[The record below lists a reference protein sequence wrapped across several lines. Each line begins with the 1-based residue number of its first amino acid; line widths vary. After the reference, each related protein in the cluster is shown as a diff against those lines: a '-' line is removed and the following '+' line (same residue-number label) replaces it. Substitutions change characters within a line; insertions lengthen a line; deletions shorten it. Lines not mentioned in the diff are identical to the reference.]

1 MRSREFCAWV
11 INARF
16 CPTVKVILGFYNSV
30 RKDDVEFMS
39 EYLFECIIV
48 IFLFNLAFQQKK
60 TVIRNPLRFD
70 AIVCLSFGTIKSICA
85 QR

>member
-1 MRSREFCAWV
+1 MHDSALLLKPSLVFIIA
-11 INARF
+11 F
-16 CPTVKVILGFYNSV
+16 

-70 AIVCLSFGTIKSICA
+70 AIVCLSFGTINSICA